1 MSLSYEMEIYAGY
14 VIRILEAIDSR
25 VSSPP
30 YTEKR
35 WNMNIQNFHIGD
47 LVVTADKNLARA
59 NWPLGRIVQMFS
71 GSDDMISVAKVKTT
85 QGVFVQPSENLYWKD
100 WIERFCD

>member
-47 LVVTADKNLARA
+47 LVVTADKNLARP

-71 GSDDMISVAKVKTT
+71 GSDDMIRVAKVKTT

>member
-1 MSLSYEMEIYAGY
+1 
-14 VIRILEAIDSR
+14 
-25 VSSPP
+25 
-30 YTEKR
+30 
-35 WNMNIQNFHIGD
+35 MNIQNFHIGD

-71 GSDDMISVAKVKTT
+71 GSDDMIRVAKVKTA